1 MTLNNNIEYK
11 SYVLSYR
18 YNPQYKYYNPFDGYD
33 ANVTLT
39 MEKFVAKRI
48 QEEDMPELRD

>member
-1 MTLNNNIEYK
+1 MNNNIAYK

-18 YNPQYKYYNPFDGYD
+18 YNPKYKYYNPFDGYD

-39 MEKFVAKRI
+39 MEKFVAERI